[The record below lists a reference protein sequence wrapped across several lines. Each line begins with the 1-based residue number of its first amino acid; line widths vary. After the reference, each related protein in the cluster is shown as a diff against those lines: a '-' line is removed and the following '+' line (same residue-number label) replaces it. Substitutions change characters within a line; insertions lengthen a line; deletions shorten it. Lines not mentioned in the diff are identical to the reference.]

1 MEETN
6 KNLLNK
12 LKEQYKIKFDSL
24 NEMAPISQEMALKTL
39 TNKTSLYDLTLLE
52 CHGLCF
58 ILLDGTSFNY
68 MSQIYKLF
76 KD

>member
-1 MEETN
+1 MVN
-6 KNLLNK
+6 RINLFES
-12 LKEQYKIKFDSL
+12 LKDQYKIKFDTL
-24 NEMAPISQEMALKTL
+24 NEKASISQKMALKTL

-58 ILLDGTSFNY
+58 TLLDGTSFNY